1 MVHYKLP
8 ARQAIKAE
16 LFTLKGSLIILRQ
29 KGGLKSLATAG
40 KRKLSVFRCDI
51 LYFRVENNVF
61 RTSLKIAFK
70 KTLWHCHF
78 SINFN
83 LASKKFLCLVLENQT
98 SLQAAK

>member
-29 KGGLKSLATAG
+29 KGGLSLATAG
-40 KRKLSVFRCDI
+40 KSNLSVFRCDI
-51 LYFRVENNVF
+51 LCFRVESKVF
-61 RTSLKIAFK
+61 RTSLKITFK
-70 KTLWHCHF
+70 KKTSWHCHF

-83 LASKKFLCLVLENQT
+83 LASKKFLCSLLENQT